1 MPDRLNNRN
10 TPSGETAMPTR
21 RRFVQGLTFAAAAAS
36 SLAGHN
42 GAALAQTISPLE
54 LGVQGPLG
62 DVVLGNP
69 DAKATVIEYA
79 SLTCSHCANF
89 HEKVWPQLKAKY
101 IDTGKI
107 RFILREF
114 PLDPL
119 ATAGFMLARCLGNE
133 KYYPVVDLL
142 FSTQKTWAF
151 SEKPVEALA
160 TLMKQAGYSQESF
173 EACLKNQ
180 KIYEAVN
187 EVRDRGAKTFGV
199 QSTPTFFVNGEAHRG
214 ALGMEEFDK
223 LLGPL
228 VGG

>member
-1 MPDRLNNRN
+1 MPN
-10 TPSGETAMPTR
+10 R
-21 RRFVQGLTFAAAAAS
+21 RRFVQGLTLTAAAALSFAGYPRDAS
-36 SLAGHN
+36 
-42 GAALAQTISPLE
+42 AQTISPLE

-89 HEKVWPQLKAKY
+89 HEKTWPELKAKY

-142 FSTQKTWAF
+142 FNTQKTWAF
-151 SEKPVEALA
+151 SEKPVDALS

-199 QSTPTFFVNGEAHRG
+199 TSTPTFFVNGQMHKG
-214 ALGMEEFDK
+214 ALGMEDFDK
-223 LLGPL
+223 LLAPI

>member
-1 MPDRLNNRN
+1 MPN
-10 TPSGETAMPTR
+10 R
-21 RRFVQGLTFAAAAAS
+21 RRFVQGLTLTAAAAF
-36 SLAGHN
+36 SLAGYQRD
-42 GAALAQTISPLE
+42 ASAQTISPLE

-89 HEKVWPQLKAKY
+89 HEKTWPSFKEKY
-101 IDTGKI
+101 IDSGKV

-142 FSTQKTWAF
+142 FNTQKTWAF
-151 SEKPVEALA
+151 SEKPVDALS

-173 EACLKNQ
+173 EVCLKNQ

-187 EVRDRGAKTFGV
+187 DVRDRGAQKFGV
-199 QSTPTFFVNGEAHRG
+199 TSTPTFFVNGQMHKG

-223 LLGPL
+223 LLAPI